1 MPVKIRY
8 TPKGT
13 PYEDWS
19 KATPLEELE
28 LYRQLAPKEGSVRYS
43 PHPRGLRAN
52 TAEANPAA
60 SSGSSPASA
69 AAASPEGQPQGKA
82 PR

>member
-19 KATPLEELE
+19 NATASEELE
-28 LYRQLAPKEGSVRYS
+28 LYRQLAPKEGFVNYTRQ
-43 PHPRGLRAN
+43 PRSRH
-52 TAEANPAA
+52 TAPTADLAAGATNPAA
-60 SSGSSPASA
+60 A
-69 AAASPEGQPQGKA
+69 
-82 PR
+82 